1 MHTDTAASATKS
13 TRPAGIVRITYTH
26 DAMIDLIIQ
35 DPTVTN
41 TELGALF
48 NLSPNWISRV
58 VASDAFQ
65 ARLGERKAR
74 LIDPS
79 LAAALNDKL
88 QSVTLKAL
96 DIIDTALSGPDAG
109 ASYALDALG
118 ITTGIAS
125 QNVRKVKSDEK

>member
-1 MHTDTAASATKS
+1 MTTAA
-13 TRPAGIVRITYTH
+13 RPAGIVRITYTH

-48 NLSPNWISRV
+48 NLSPNWVSRV
-58 VASDAFQ
+58 VGSDAFQ
-65 ARLGERKAR
+65 ARLGERKAS

-79 LAAALNDKL
+79 LAAVLNDKL

-96 DIIDTALSGPDAG
+96 DIIDTALSGADAG
-109 ASYALDALG
+109 AAYALDALG
-118 ITTGIAS
+118 IATGISGQA
-125 QNVRKVKSDEK
+125 VRKVKSDEQ